1 MADDKD
7 RLGNKLHDKE
17 RGEEGRFFGERDR
30 ALIEKLKQQ
39 KAGAAQPAA
48 SMRCP
53 KDGTALASV
62 DHQGVTVEECPKCG
76 GLWFDKG
83 ELDTVAK
90 REKDSWLGRLVF
102 GPRK

>member
-7 RLGNKLHDKE
+7 RFGNKLRDKE
-17 RGEEGRFFGERDR
+17 RGEEDRYFSERDR
-30 ALIEKLKQQ
+30 ALLEKLKQQ
-39 KAGAAQPAA
+39 KAGAEPAGN
-48 SMRCP
+48 MRCP
-53 KDGTALASV
+53 KDGTALASI
-62 DHQGVTVEECPKCG
+62 DQHGVTVEECPKCG

-83 ELDTVAK
+83 EVETVAK

>member
-7 RLGNKLHDKE
+7 RLGDKLRDKQ
-17 RGEEGRFFGERDR
+17 RGEEDRYFNQRDK
-30 ALIEKLKQQ
+30 ALLEKLRQQQ
-39 KAGAAQPAA
+39 KAGAAEP
-48 SMRCP
+48 SGMRCP
-53 KDGTALASV
+53 KDGTALASI
-62 DHQGVTVEECPKCG
+62 DQHGVTVEECPKCG

-83 ELDTVAK
+83 EVETVAK